1 MHQHQHLSMLPQPSG
16 CGDLYHGNP
25 AEYLLRTNPIQRRDH
40 PGAAILSQQFIK
52 NEPNS
57 TPQPSRSGD
66 LYHGNPAEYLLRTN
80 PIQSRT
86 FHLTALPCA
95 SQARPAKEK
104 KCCAKKSRAGW
115 GGGGGGVF
123 FFTCPA
129 TAGSR
134 RSRQATKRQMSPE
147 AHTKGPHKPP
157 ERGRLLPG
165 CLPMKHTGK
174 RP

>member
-16 CGDLYHGNP
+16 CGDLYHSNP

-57 TPQPSRSGD
+57 TPQPSRHGD
-66 LYHGNPAEYLLRTN
+66 LYHGNPVEYLLRTN

-104 KCCAKKSRAGW
+104 NAVQKNAVPPLAAAGPGRPQSGKCHQKHTLKAPQTPRTRAPAT
-115 GGGGGGVF
+115 GVF
-123 FFTCPA
+123 A
-129 TAGSR
+129 HEAYWHEEHGAARSEAGS
-134 RSRQATKRQMSPE
+134 AGE
-147 AHTKGPHKPP
+147 
-157 ERGRLLPG
+157 
-165 CLPMKHTGK
+165 
-174 RP
+174 

>member
-16 CGDLYHGNP
+16 CGDLYHSNP

-57 TPQPSRSGD
+57 TPQPSRNGD
-66 LYHGNPAEYLLRTN
+66 LYHGNPVEYLLRTN

-104 KCCAKKSRAGW
+104 KCCAKKSRA
-115 GGGGGGVF
+115 VF
-123 FFTCPA
+123 FLLARPPLA
-129 TAGSR
+129 AAG
-134 RSRQATKRQMSPE
+134 P
-147 AHTKGPHKPP
+147 
-157 ERGRLLPG
+157 GRPQSG
-165 CLPMKHTGK
+165 KCHQKHTLKAPTNPQNEGACY
-174 RP
+174 RGVCP

>member
-16 CGDLYHGNP
+16 CGDLYHSNP

-57 TPQPSRSGD
+57 TPQPSRNGD
-66 LYHGNPAEYLLRTN
+66 LYHGNPVEYLLRTN

-104 KCCAKKSRAGW
+104 NAVQKKGQPAG
-115 GGGGGGVF
+115 GIF
-123 FFTCPA
+123 FYLLGHNWQPQVQAGHKPA
-129 TAGSR
+129 NGN
-134 RSRQATKRQMSPE
+134 RST
-147 AHTKGPHKPP
+147 HLGPHKPP
-157 ERGRLLPG
+157 EPAAGCLLPG
-165 CLPMKHTGK
+165 CSING
-174 RP
+174 RAQGRF

>member
-57 TPQPSRSGD
+57 TPRPSGRGDLYHSNPAKYLLRTNSIQRRDHPGAAILSQQFIKNEPNSTPQPSRNGD
-66 LYHGNPAEYLLRTN
+66 LYHGNPVEYLLRTN

-104 KCCAKKSRAGW
+104 KCCAKK
-115 GGGGGGVF
+115 
-123 FFTCPA
+123 C
-129 TAGSR
+129 
-134 RSRQATKRQMSPE
+134 
-147 AHTKGPHKPP
+147 
-157 ERGRLLPG
+157 
-165 CLPMKHTGK
+165 
-174 RP
+174 